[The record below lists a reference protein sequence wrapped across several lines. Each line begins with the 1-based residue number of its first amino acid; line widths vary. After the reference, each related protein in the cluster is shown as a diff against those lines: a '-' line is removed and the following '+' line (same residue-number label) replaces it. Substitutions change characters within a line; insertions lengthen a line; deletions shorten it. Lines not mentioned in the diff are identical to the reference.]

1 MRKYFALILTVTM
14 LMTTCVPMAFAES
27 QESTIRASDLI
38 ASYSITISCNDDG
51 LITATASLRANKSI
65 EKLGFPVIRIERKDN
80 STWTPVAIAENKYK
94 YSATR
99 YSYSITCQGTTGKE
113 YYAYAEFYTKD
124 GVKTDARDKMSE
136 TITCR

>member
-1 MRKYFALILTVTM
+1 M
-14 LMTTCVPMAFAES
+14 
-27 QESTIRASDLI
+27 I
-38 ASYSITISCNDDG
+38 ASFSITISCNDDG
-51 LITATASLRANKSI
+51 LITAKASLRANKSI

-80 STWTPVAIAENKYK
+80 SSWTPVAIAENQYK

>member
-51 LITATASLRANKSI
+51 LITAKASLRANKSI

-80 STWTPVAIAENKYK
+80 SSWTPVAIAENQYK

-99 YSYSITCQGTTGKE
+99 YSYSITYQGTTGKE